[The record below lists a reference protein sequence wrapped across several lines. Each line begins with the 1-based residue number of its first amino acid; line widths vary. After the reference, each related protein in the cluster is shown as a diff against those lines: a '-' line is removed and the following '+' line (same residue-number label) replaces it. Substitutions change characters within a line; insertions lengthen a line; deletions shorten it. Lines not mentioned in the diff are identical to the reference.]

1 MSSAGIE
8 NLNQAIDAVAENASS
23 QIAADERQR
32 AVRGQVGTTI
42 VLLAV
47 VPVVAALWQLV
58 RWAAGLPAGVGFSWV
73 WCIALS
79 VALPVAWLAVKAL
92 TSRAEVDRL
101 QALGAMD
108 ATLGSSERVVTADQF
123 LQTSSPDGFMRAA
136 VEDAESWIE
145 QGRQAR
151 LKSRISTRIRTGA
164 ALLAVPVAILAL
176 AAAGWLAGMT
186 RTSPVEASTKTA
198 AIVGPGP
205 VATTAPKETVKRPFA
220 AERPENPP
228 TVRKAGPQP
237 SSSQGSTPANITP
250 EGAKESQ
257 GELTDGETSSSQQS
271 SNPSSAQGA
280 PSSQGQPSLAQPQT
294 PRKATPPKPR
304 NNDRKKP
311 DRPRKRSEEP
321 SGATAGQGSSRG
333 SNNNAA
339 SSDWSA
345 RSEMSRPDDESVADE
360 EDVDDEDEEQK
371 SRGGVQ
377 PNLRDRREPVNRDLQ
392 IGFGN
397 APPKADSNGRGGP
410 SGQKK
415 SRGVASLVLGVP
427 IPDRITGQPNRGRI
441 RVTQH
446 RITPQVEQ
454 ADPVLAEDRGRRQGK
469 VGPVHHPD
477 FSPWLQNLVRRYFLQ
492 RRQSNLSLP
501 DQPQTSGLTE
511 SDSPKS

>member
-1 MSSAGIE
+1 MSSVGSE

-23 QIAADERQR
+23 QIAAGERQR
-32 AVRGQVGTTI
+32 AVRGQVGTTM

-47 VPVVAALWQLV
+47 VPVAAVLWQFV
-58 RWAAGLPAGVGFSWV
+58 RWAAGLPAGMGFSWA
-73 WCIALS
+73 WCIVLS
-79 VALPVAWLAVKAL
+79 VALPIVWLAVKAL
-92 TSRAEVDRL
+92 TIRAEVTRL
-101 QALGAMD
+101 RALGAMD
-108 ATLGSSERVVTADQF
+108 ASLGSSERVVTADQF
-123 LQTSSPDGFMRAA
+123 LHESSTSGFMRAA
-136 VEDAESWIE
+136 VEDAEPWIE
-145 QGRQAR
+145 QGRQAT
-151 LKSRISTRIRTGA
+151 LDSQTSTGIRTGA

-176 AAAGWLAGMT
+176 ASAGWLAGIT
-186 RTSPVEASTKTA
+186 RAGAEPTPPRIA
-198 AIVGPGP
+198 AIVARGP
-205 VATTAPKETVKRPFA
+205 VATTAPKETPKRPSP
-220 AERPENPP
+220 AEAPAQPQAG
-228 TVRKAGPQP
+228 RKASPQR
-237 SSSQGSTPANITP
+237 SSEGSTPVNTTP

-257 GELTDGETSSSQQS
+257 GQLTDGETSSSQQS

-280 PSSQGQPSLAQPQT
+280 TSAQGQPSLSQPQK
-294 PRKATPPKPR
+294 PRKSKSPKPR
-304 NNDRKKP
+304 SKDRKNP

-345 RSEMSRPDDESVADE
+345 RSEMSPAEEESVADE

-397 APPKADSNGRGGP
+397 NPPKLDSNGRGGP
-410 SGQKK
+410 SAQKK

-446 RITPQVEQ
+446 RITPQAEQ
-454 ADPVLAEDRGRRQGK
+454 ADPVLAEDRGGRQGK
-469 VGPVHHPD
+469 VGPIHHPG

-492 RRQSNLSLP
+492 RRQSNSSLP
-501 DQPQTSGLTE
+501 DQS
-511 SDSPKS
+511 